1 MDIQTTKLDL
11 INLLLQ
17 EQKEF
22 VLEEVK
28 NIFLKN
34 KNSNEIDII
43 KELLSESEKE
53 YLDGKTE
60 VFTNILNESKAK
72 YFSK

>member
-1 MDIQTTKLDL
+1 MDIQTIKLDL

>member
-1 MDIQTTKLDL
+1 MDIQTIKLDL

-22 VLEEVK
+22 ALEEVK